1 MRSTIESRKLLC
13 VRSARWVRVKPCG
26 ETGGST
32 STGLTAGCA
41 RCAACGL
48 WPCALRT
55 PVHRVK
61 KEREKST
68 AYSYTH
74 QPFICHLS
82 LERTRIQQTAAPLDG
97 CRIVPQCASHIF
109 QCGTKPPFTSKRQN
123 IENKI
128 KKKYI
133 KLRRLV
139 NISGVWPT

>member
-1 MRSTIESRKLLC
+1 MRSTIESRKTPSKC

-26 ETGGST
+26 ETDGST

-61 KEREKST
+61 KKRGKEKKNT

-74 QPFICHLS
+74 QPFICHYS
-82 LERTRIQQTAAPLDG
+82 LERTRIQQKAAPLDG

-123 IENKI
+123 IEK
-128 KKKYI
+128 
-133 KLRRLV
+133 
-139 NISGVWPT
+139 T